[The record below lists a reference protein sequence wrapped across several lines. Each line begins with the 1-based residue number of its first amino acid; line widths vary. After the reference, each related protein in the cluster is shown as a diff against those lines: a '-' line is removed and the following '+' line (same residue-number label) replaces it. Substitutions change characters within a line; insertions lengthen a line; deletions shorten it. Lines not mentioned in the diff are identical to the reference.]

1 MVPATIGASVL
12 HASAW
17 PAWDPWDPWFALQ
30 AAIAGGLLGNLVWV
44 CLGVRRRVTR
54 TGATLAGLCLAAW
67 ACFLLFG
74 APHKALPVQEMGVDL
89 WHGQPVM
96 VAGRSVGVHGSV
108 NAADRFL
115 GVLAFEAIGFTI
127 VVVGLATGTI
137 SDHAVTQSYVVAGIA
152 VVLSTAWW
160 LAFGNAVSAF
170 RRRRRERRV
179 VVPATTS

>member
-1 MVPATIGASVL
+1 MTHGNAKGWTSRRVAVVAGVVPATIGASVL
-12 HASAW
+12 QASAW

-44 CLGVRRRVTR
+44 CLDVRRRVTR
-54 TGATLAGLCLAAW
+54 K
-67 ACFLLFG
+67 G
-74 APHKALPVQEMGVDL
+74 APGRPLPGRVGVF
-89 WHGQPVM
+89 PAV
-96 VAGRSVGVHGSV
+96 RCGVHGSV

-137 SDHAVTQSYVVAGIA
+137 SDHAVTPSYVVAGIA
-152 VVLSTAWW
+152 AVLSCAWW
-160 LAFGNAVSAF
+160 LAVGNAVSAL

-179 VVPATTS
+179 GVPATTA